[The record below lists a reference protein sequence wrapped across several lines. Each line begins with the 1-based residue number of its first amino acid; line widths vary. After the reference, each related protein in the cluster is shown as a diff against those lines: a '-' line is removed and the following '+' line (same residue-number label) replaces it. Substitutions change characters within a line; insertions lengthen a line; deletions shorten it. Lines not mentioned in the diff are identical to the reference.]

1 VFYGLGCLCGSGGIG
16 PYEQI
21 VCLPDSSR
29 QVEIVEGDSE
39 PCGLSGYQAVVL
51 DGTCA
56 SSSYGGLACFAACDA
71 GIDRI
76 SALAQFSR
84 FEKKGDYT
92 HTGGLN

>member
-1 VFYGLGCLCGSGGIG
+1 
-16 PYEQI
+16 
-21 VCLPDSSR
+21 
-29 QVEIVEGDSE
+29 VEGDSE

-76 SALAQFSR
+76 SAFAIAGNVDAVLASTSWH
-84 FEKKGDYT
+84 DIPIT
-92 HTGGLN
+92 VSA